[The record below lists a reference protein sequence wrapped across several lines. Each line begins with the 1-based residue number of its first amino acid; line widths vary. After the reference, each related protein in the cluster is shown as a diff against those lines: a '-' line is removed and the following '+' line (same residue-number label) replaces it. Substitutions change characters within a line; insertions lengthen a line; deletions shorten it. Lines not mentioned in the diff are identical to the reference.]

1 MAKPPKRLP
10 VYVTEFRDN
19 RGAMRLRFRRK
30 GQAVH
35 YFKAAVFSPDW
46 WAEYQ
51 ACLAMAPA
59 HAEKLKP
66 GADRVVPGTV
76 EALIVRYYQSARW
89 KAKSEAT
96 RRNQGATI
104 ERARR
109 AIGKAMV
116 KAFGVPQAD
125 LLLAKMVDRPG
136 AANNMRK
143 ALKAI
148 WAWAVAAELAS
159 ANPWDATARLK
170 GRKGGFHTWTDAEI
184 DAFRKHWGPGTRER
198 LALLLIL
205 NTCQRRGDAIR
216 LGPDNVRVVPSPPGS
231 ELDSEPEQRLIFRQ
245 GKTGTDMDLPVIGE
259 LRAEL
264 KRHRSEAGKPFLLTE
279 YGRPFTAAGFGNW
292 FGDKC
297 KAAGVPGR
305 AHGLRKAAATRLA
318 NAGATQQQLK
328 AWGGW
333 KNDAEVATYVQNA
346 DRARQAD
353 QSAHMM
359 ASRQSPLA
367 ISAFNTLD
375 GMDNSA
381 PVVTPTGLEPVF
393 SP

>member
-10 VYVTEFRDN
+10 LYVTEFRDN

-35 YFKAAVFSPDW
+35 YFRAAIFSPEW
-46 WAEYQ
+46 WAEYH
-51 ACLAMAPA
+51 ACMAMAPA

-66 GADRVVPGTV
+66 GAGRVVPGTV
-76 EALIVRYYQSARW
+76 EALIVRYLETARW
-89 KAKSEAT
+89 KAKSAAT
-96 RRNQGATI
+96 RRNQGSII

-109 AIGKAMV
+109 AIGPALVKGFKAHHAEAV
-116 KAFGVPQAD
+116 
-125 LLLAKMVDRPG
+125 LAKMADRPA

-143 ALKAI
+143 AMKAI
-148 WAWAVAAELAS
+148 WKWAVAADLAP

-170 GRKGGFHTWTDAEI
+170 GRKGGFHTWTEAEI
-184 DAFRKHWGPGTRER
+184 ETFRKHWGAGTRER

-216 LGPDNVRVVPSPPGS
+216 LGPDNMQDG
-231 ELDSEPEQRLIFRQ
+231 RLIFRQ
-245 GKTGTDMDLPVIGE
+245 GKTGTAMDLPIIGE

-264 KRHRSEAGKPFLLTE
+264 KRHASESGKPFLRTE

-333 KNDAEVATYVQNA
+333 KNDAEVAVYVEA
-346 DRARQAD
+346 ASRARQAD
-353 QSAHMM
+353 QSADMM
-359 ASRQSPLA
+359 ASGHSLLA
-367 ISAFNTLD
+367 ISDRNTLEGND
-375 GMDNSA
+375 ISM

>member
-1 MAKPPKRLP
+1 MGKPPKRLP
-10 VYVTEFRDN
+10 RYVTEFRDN
-19 RGAMRLRFRRK
+19 RGTMRLRFRRK

-35 YFKAAVFSPDW
+35 YFRARVFTPEW

-51 ACLAMAPA
+51 ACVAMAPA

-76 EALIVRYYQSARW
+76 EALIVRYYETARW

-96 RRNQGATI
+96 RRNQRSII

-109 AIGKAMV
+109 AIGKATV
-116 KAFGVPQAD
+116 KAFQAHYAEA
-125 LLLAKMVDRPG
+125 LLAKMADRPA
-136 AANNMRK
+136 AANNLRK
-143 ALKAI
+143 AMKAI
-148 WAWAVAAELAS
+148 WAWAVAVDLAR
-159 ANPWDATARLK
+159 ANPWAATIRLK
-170 GRKGGFHTWTDAEI
+170 GRKGGFHTWTEAEI
-184 DAFRKHWGPGTRER
+184 EAFRKRWGPGTRER

-216 LGPDNVRVVPSPPGS
+216 LGPDNVQDG
-231 ELDSEPEQRLIFRQ
+231 RLIFRQ
-245 GKTGTDMDLPVIGE
+245 QKTGTAMDLPLIGE

-264 KRHRSEAGKPFLLTE
+264 GRHTGEPGKPFLRTE
-279 YGRPFTAAGFGNW
+279 YGKPFTAAGFGNW
-292 FGDKC
+292 FSDKC

-353 QSAHMM
+353 QSADMM
-359 ASRQSPLA
+359 ASRQFPLA
-367 ISAFNTLD
+367 ISALNTLE
-375 GMDNSA
+375 GNEVFP
-381 PVVTPTGLEPVF
+381 PVATPTGLEPVF